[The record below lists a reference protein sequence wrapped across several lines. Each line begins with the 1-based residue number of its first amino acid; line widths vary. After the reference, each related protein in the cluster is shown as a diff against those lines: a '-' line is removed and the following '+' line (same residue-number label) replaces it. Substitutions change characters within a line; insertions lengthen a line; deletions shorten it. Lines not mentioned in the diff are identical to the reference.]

1 MNEQPATEQPTTEQ
15 PLQPPTDAAAL
26 ASDLRVVLGRL
37 VRRLR
42 EQTEGSDLTRSQSS
56 VLARLER
63 DGAATATAL
72 ARAEGVRP
80 QSMAKIVAAL
90 EEAGLISGSP
100 DPSDGRKNV
109 LSLTGSAREQF
120 RSGRL
125 AKEDWLTRAIAAG
138 LSPEE
143 TDRLAQCTELL
154 ERLARTP

>member
-1 MNEQPATEQPTTEQ
+1 MTEQP
-15 PLQPPTDAAAL
+15 PPTDAAAL

-80 QSMAKIVAAL
+80 QSMAKIVAVL

-100 DPSDGRKNV
+100 DPRDGRKNV
-109 LSLTGSAREQF
+109 LSLTETAREQF
-120 RSGRL
+120 RTGRL

-143 TDRLAQCTELL
+143 TDRLARCTELL
-154 ERLARTP
+154 ERLTRTP

>member
-1 MNEQPATEQPTTEQ
+1 MNEKSTQAPS
-15 PLQPPTDAAAL
+15 DAAAL
-26 ASDLRVVLGRL
+26 ASDLRAVLGRL

-56 VLARLER
+56 VLSRLER

-80 QSMAKIVAAL
+80 QSMAKTVAVL

-100 DPSDGRKNV
+100 DPRDGRKTV
-109 LSLTGSAREQF
+109 LSLTEAAHEQF

-138 LSPEE
+138 LSAEE
-143 TDRLAQCTELL
+143 IDRLTQCTELL